1 MSLAD
6 ESSSS
11 QSVEVHTDTQYHL
24 SVCTQAGRLTVRVSA
39 EPGDA
44 EHIFSSLLLAF
55 DYIER
60 DLAPSQHS
68 RKGAG
73 LR

>member
-6 ESSSS
+6 ESSSW
-11 QSVEVHTDTQYHL
+11 EVHTDTQYHL
-24 SVCTQAGRLTVRVSA
+24 SVRNQAGRLTVRVSA
-39 EPGDA
+39 EPDDA
-44 EHIFSSLLLAF
+44 GHVFSSLLLAF